1 MEKRFKKIQTFKQ
14 HSSELNISDV
24 SDSKIN
30 EDRDYKYNELLNE
43 LRNVCKRFQVHLDP
57 IDIKEALINVSDIYT
72 DDE

>member
-1 MEKRFKKIQTFKQ
+1 MKHLKTQKQ
-14 HSSELNISDV
+14 LNKTQENLNIS

-57 IDIKEALINVSDIYT
+57 IDIKEALNNVSDIYT

>member
-1 MEKRFKKIQTFKQ
+1 MKDLKHIKRFNE
-14 HSSELNISDV
+14 SDENLNISDV
-24 SDSKIN
+24 NGSKIN

-43 LRNVCKRFQVHLDP
+43 LRNVCKRFQVHLEP

>member
-1 MEKRFKKIQTFKQ
+1 MKDNKNVKSFGEFN
-14 HSSELNISDV
+14 ENLNISDV

-43 LRNVCKRFQVHLDP
+43 LRNVCKRFQVHLEP